1 MIDPFAERGG
11 WASLDIDSPNQSK
24 EDEAKG
30 REIASRFH
38 ECFRTESGRFVL
50 DRLINITILRPTV
63 TPESTQFEAG
73 IKEGRA
79 DIVRQIMANIEL
91 AERGID
97 Q

>member
-1 MIDPFAERGG
+1 MIEPFAERGG
-11 WASLDIDSPNQSK
+11 WAALDVDTPGRSK

-38 ECFRTESGRFVL
+38 ECFRTEPGRFVL

-97 Q
+97 